1 MIKNVVMPQLGLTMS
16 KGKIAKWLLEE
27 GDTVEKGAPLL
38 VVETEKVTIEIEV
51 PVSGVLG
58 RVVFPAGETVP
69 VGTTIAVIATE
80 GEDLS
85 NLDLPPVPG
94 GKKAPEP
101 GPVTPGLPAAKVV
114 REEIKASPLARRIAD
129 EMGVDLSR
137 VQGTGPGGR
146 ITKEDVIRARQG
158 EETVQPVKAFPES
171 GYEVIEMTAARRVT
185 AERLAESFRSA
196 PHYYVEME
204 VEATHTLQLRED
216 LKTSAGAVRIS
227 ITDVIVMA
235 CSKALCAHR
244 EVNST
249 IEDGEIRVYQ
259 HANVGLAVDTERGLL
274 VPVVHKAETMS
285 LREIAAFSRDLVE
298 RAREGRL
305 MPDDFAGGTFTV
317 SNMGMLGVDAF
328 TAVLNPPQ
336 SAILAV
342 GRVAQVARPAP
353 EGVRFVPAMRLTLSA
368 DHRSVDG
375 ATAARFLRTVK
386 GFLENP
392 ALML

>member
-1 MIKNVVMPQLGLTMS
+1 LIKNVVMPQLGLTMS
-16 KGKIAKWLLEE
+16 QGKIVKWLSKE
-27 GDTVEKGAPLL
+27 GDTVQKGAPLL
-38 VVETEKVTIEIEV
+38 VVETEKVTIEIEA

-85 NLDLPPVPG
+85 SLDLPAIDGV
-94 GKKAPEP
+94 KKAAEP
-101 GPVTPGLPAAKVV
+101 QAVTSGHPVAKAAREVV
-114 REEIKASPLARRIAD
+114 KASPLARKIAD
-129 EMGVDLSR
+129 EMGVDLSK

-146 ITKEDVIRARQG
+146 ITKEDVIRAGQEREAAQPG
-158 EETVQPVKAFPES
+158 EAPTS
-171 GYEVIEMTAARRVT
+171 GYEVLELTAARRVT

-204 VEATHTLQLRED
+204 VEAGEALRLRED
-216 LKTSAGAVRIS
+216 FKASASAVKPS
-227 ITDVIVMA
+227 ITDLIVMA
-235 CSKALCAHR
+235 CAKALYIHR

-249 IEDGEIRVYQ
+249 VEDGEIRVHQ
-259 HANVGLAVDTERGLL
+259 HVNVGLAVDTERGLL
-274 VPVVHKAETMS
+274 VPVIHQAETMS
-285 LREIAAFSRDLVE
+285 LREIADLSRGLVE
-298 RAREGRL
+298 KAREGRL

-342 GRVAQVARPAP
+342 GRVTQVARPGP

-386 GFLENP
+386 AFLENP